1 MEFGRREVL
10 FGLMGTL
17 GATGQAAPREDGTM
31 YGMIGKMITG
41 FSSQVITTPI
51 GGYGL
56 AVAKTAG

>member
-1 MEFGRREVL
+1 M
-10 FGLMGTL
+10 FGLMGPL
-17 GATGQAAPREDGTM
+17 SATGQAAPREDRTM